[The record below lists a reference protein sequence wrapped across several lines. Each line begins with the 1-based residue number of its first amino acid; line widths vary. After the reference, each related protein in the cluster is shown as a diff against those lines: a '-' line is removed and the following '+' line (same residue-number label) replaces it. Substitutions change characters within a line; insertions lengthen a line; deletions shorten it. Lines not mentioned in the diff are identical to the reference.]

1 MKARMKPIRIQVRD
15 IKIRKAY
22 APKMKVIP
30 DKTKYNR
37 KHNQA
42 TYRDMGGYFVIH
54 DLF

>member
-1 MKARMKPIRIQVRD
+1 MKIRGMKPIIIRKED
-15 IKIRKAY
+15 IKVRKAF

-42 TYRDMGGYFVIH
+42 TYRDMGGYF
-54 DLF
+54 F